1 MLIILLL
8 LCSLAYA
15 EVTIDGE
22 LVIEKYTRHDNRSIK
37 VTKPTYSQEKKLIKV
52 GYVDKKTGKRIMVKE
67 VLTAVE
73 LKEE

>member
-8 LCSLAYA
+8 LCSLVYA

-22 LVIEKYTRHDNRSIK
+22 LVIEQYIRHDNRSIK
-37 VTKPTYSQEKKLIKV
+37 VTKPTYSQEKNLIKV